1 MGTRLQLEKRRQKAI
16 EMLQAGRKYKEIA
29 KELNC
34 SISSLVRWKQ
44 AFKEKG
50 VEGLKSKANFGRK
63 SQLTEKQKIELFNDL
78 LKGACKFG
86 YSSEIW
92 TLRRISKHIEKKYG
106 ISYSSFVSIW
116 NILNKANWS
125 CQKPEKRAIQRDEKT
140 IKKWKQE
147 IWPKIKKMSR
157 QNKNVYF

>member
-1 MGTRLQLEKRRQKAI
+1 MKPMGTRQQLEKRRKKAI
-16 EMLQAGRKYKEIA
+16 EMFKKGQKYKDIS

-50 VEGLKSKANFGRK
+50 EEGLKSKPNLGRK
-63 SQLTEKQKIELFNDL
+63 SQLTKKQKTELFNDL

-86 YSSEIW
+86 YASEIW
-92 TLRRISKHIEKKYG
+92 TLKRISEHIRKKFDV
-106 ISYSSFVSIW
+106 SYSSFVSIW

-125 CQKPEKRAIQRDEKT
+125 YQKPEKRAIQRDEKT
-140 IKKWKQE
+140 IENWKQKT
-147 IWPKIKKMSR
+147 WPEIKK
-157 QNKNVYF
+157 NKKN